1 MVRNLDSSRDELKSF
16 MEQTDAWVKNLSSRI
31 SDIEDAKDFIVYN
44 TNNIQHNYELI
55 YELKDAVENIINKQR
70 MMELNVSYLIKNAQ
84 LINEIY
90 NVIKNIK
97 SKIERMEIKDGNV
110 SMIKTN
116 I

>member
-16 MEQTDAWVKNLSSRI
+16 MEQTDAWVKQLNSRI
-31 SDIEDAKDFIVYN
+31 NDIEYD
-44 TNNIQHNYELI
+44 ELI

-70 MMELNVSYLIKNAQ
+70 MIELNVNYLIKNSQ